1 MIEINQLTKKYGNF
15 TALDSLT
22 LSIEKGTVFGFVGQ
36 NGAGKTTTF
45 SILATLLAPTS
56 GDAIING
63 YSVVRDAKKVRQC
76 IGYMPDF
83 FGVYDQLKAREYLD
97 FYGASYGIPVRERE
111 KLIPQLLELVRLS
124 DKIDTY
130 VDSLSRGMKQRLCLA
145 RSLIHDPEVLILD
158 EPASGLDPRARIEM
172 KEIIN
177 VQVLSSCID
186 IRLFGVTLP
195 VEKSSKEKSSI
206 THTGPVQF
214 KMGQSLHRVKMEYIK
229 GTGAFA
235 SGSESTQKTF
245 REEYVLPY
253 SLIAFY
259 GIVNEEAAKTTRLTE
274 EDIDTLLEA
283 MWNGTKSL
291 ISRSKVG
298 QVPRLLINVVYKE
311 KHFHIGE
318 LDKYLSLKTDKNDEE
333 LRDVSEFIIDVD
345 RFIDVLNKNK
355 NKIERIDVKVDER
368 IQLSTDIKNSLQQ
381 AGFSI
386 RELDF

>member
-1 MIEINQLTKKYGNF
+1 MLTNRSEILFLYDAQWINPNGDPVDENKPRIDEETGRNIVTDVRLKRTIRDFLHQYKGLEIF
-15 TALDSLT
+15 IREIVD
-22 LSIEKGTVFGFVGQ
+22 EKNHIQ
-36 NGAGKTTTF
+36 
-45 SILATLLAPTS
+45 
-56 GDAIING
+56 
-63 YSVVRDAKKVRQC
+63 DAKQRAE
-76 IGYMPDF
+76 DF
-83 FGVYDQLKAREYLD
+83 LIKDG
-97 FYGASYGIPVRERE
+97 E
-111 KLIPQLLELVRLS
+111 KLEKEKLS
-124 DKIDTY
+124 
-130 VDSLSRGMKQRLCLA
+130 LA
-145 RSLIHDPEVLILD
+145 
-158 EPASGLDPRARIEM
+158 EM

-177 VQVLSSCID
+177 EQVLSSCID

-195 VEKSSKEKSSI
+195 VEKSPKEKSSI

-259 GIVNEEAAKTTRLTE
+259 GVVNEEAAKTTRLTE
-274 EDIDTLLEA
+274 EDIDLLLEA

-298 QVPRLLINVVYKE
+298 QVPRLLLNVVYKE

-333 LRDVSEFIIDVD
+333 IRDVSEFIIDVD
-345 RFIDVLNKNK
+345 RLIEVLNKNK
-355 NKIERIDVKVDER
+355 NKIERIDLTIDER
-368 IQLSTDIKNSLQQ
+368 IQLSTNIKNSLQQ

>member
-1 MIEINQLTKKYGNF
+1 MLTNRSEILFLYDAQWINPNGDPVDENKPRIDEETGRNIVTDVRLKRTIRDFLHQYKGF
-15 TALDSLT
+15 EIFIREIVD
-22 LSIEKGTVFGFVGQ
+22 EKNHIQ
-36 NGAGKTTTF
+36 
-45 SILATLLAPTS
+45 
-56 GDAIING
+56 
-63 YSVVRDAKKVRQC
+63 DAKQRAE
-76 IGYMPDF
+76 DF
-83 FGVYDQLKAREYLD
+83 LIKDG
-97 FYGASYGIPVRERE
+97 E
-111 KLIPQLLELVRLS
+111 KLEKEKLS
-124 DKIDTY
+124 
-130 VDSLSRGMKQRLCLA
+130 LA
-145 RSLIHDPEVLILD
+145 
-158 EPASGLDPRARIEM
+158 EM

-177 VQVLSSCID
+177 DQVLSSCID
-186 IRLFGVTLP
+186 IRLFGVTMP
-195 VEKSSKEKSSI
+195 VEKSPKEKSSI

-259 GIVNEEAAKTTRLTE
+259 GIVNEEAAKTTRLAE
-274 EDIDTLLEA
+274 EDIDLLLEA

-298 QVPRLLINVVYKE
+298 QVPRLLLNVVYKE
-311 KHFHIGE
+311 KHYHIGE
-318 LDKYLSLKTDKNDEE
+318 LDKYLALKTDKNDEE

-345 RFIDVLNKNK
+345 RLIEVLNKNK
-355 NKIERIDVKVDER
+355 NKIERIDLTIDER

-386 RELDF
+386 RELEF